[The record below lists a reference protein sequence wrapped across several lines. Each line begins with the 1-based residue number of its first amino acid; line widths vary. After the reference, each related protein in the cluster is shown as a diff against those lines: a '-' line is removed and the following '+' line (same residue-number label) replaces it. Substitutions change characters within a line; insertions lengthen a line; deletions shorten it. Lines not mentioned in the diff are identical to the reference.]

1 MPTMRRTKLALELSQ
16 ESSLQLVLH
25 NGRPPQQRGGPASLP
40 RPHFTRLFNN
50 SAGNAEG
57 LVSARASALQTNN
70 RRSHETGTSSRRLP
84 FMCGCHACREVA
96 ATLRPP
102 RITPS
107 RLDCEDAIPPMQLPP
122 ACSPVSEP
130 EEWLLSRRYETITTT
145 TTTRT
150 TEHWSRY
157 SKETRQSR
165 KQTQQP
171 SHRYGDVSR
180 VGGVEPSSSTS
191 THTSTR
197 MERTISQPHKGRPSR
212 VPRPL
217 AENGN
222 LNSVSDDC
230 GPESGTSETSGG
242 NRTAN

>member
-1 MPTMRRTKLALELSQ
+1 MPTMPRTKLALELSQ

-57 LVSARASALQTNN
+57 LVSARTSALQTNN

-122 ACSPVSEP
+122 ACSPVSQP
-130 EEWLLSRRYETITTT
+130 GEWLLSQRYEAI

-150 TEHWSRY
+150 TEHRSTY

-165 KQTQQP
+165 NQTQQA
-171 SHRYGDVSR
+171 SHRYGDASR
-180 VGGVEPSSSTS
+180 VGGVGTSSSAS

-197 MERTISQPHKGRPSR
+197 MERTISQPYKGRPSR

-217 AENGN
+217 TEDGN
-222 LNSVSDDC
+222 FNSGSDDC

-242 NRTAN
+242 NKTSN